1 MSWCTVQTSDGYL
14 DWVILVIYSADWK
27 FTSRHTSHLNC
38 IKLLRDKIHPTDLG
52 NLENWKCKL
61 KYLKF
66 MESYIFPPD
75 NRRSV
80 RGSRRR
86 FTRAGSW
93 EWWEG
98 WVISAMNCAAIGIRL
113 ISIFGQD
120 PPVRK
125 DFSRTVNM
133 KVEFI
138 LVIIKYWPLPS
149 HVKIFRPYIQRN
161 NWEIEWILRL
171 TLNIFPEMQIVS
183 WEFMWRKLSAVSL

>member
-1 MSWCTVQTSDGYL
+1 MVHCSDIRRIFGL
-14 DWVILVIYSADWK
+14 G
-27 FTSRHTSHLNC
+27 
-38 IKLLRDKIHPTDLG
+38 DLG
-52 NLENWKCKL
+52 NLFCRLKVYISPHLAPQLYQTSQRQDSSKGFRQFRKLKVYRL

-66 MESYIFPPD
+66 MESYIFQPD

-80 RGSRRR
+80 RGSRSR

-98 WVISAMNCAAIGIRL
+98 WVISAVNCQAIGIRL

-138 LVIIKYWPLPS
+138 LVIIKY
-149 HVKIFRPYIQRN
+149 
-161 NWEIEWILRL
+161 
-171 TLNIFPEMQIVS
+171 
-183 WEFMWRKLSAVSL
+183 